1 MCKKLFASC
10 RGAVNSSA
18 GISDV
23 PSPDYTGVTPLI
35 EAVRNCHVEIVK
47 LLLEKGA
54 FLWTRISLL
63 FSQNFL
69 MQVQTLQMHQKMVGP
84 RLTRQTPPS

>member
-54 FLWTRISLL
+54 LSGHVSVFYFLK
-63 FSQNFL
+63 FF
-69 MQVQTLQMHQKMVGP
+69 
-84 RLTRQTPPS
+84 